1 MIILVVVLKLVLLEF
16 VLLELVLLLL
26 TFFALLALLT
36 IIIIVI
42 VSLVAFIVIQVTV
55 RVFNTCNY
63 HVECGGKNWN
73 FHLSYPSTTNNTWGN
88 HSWNTGD
95 GWSNLATND
104 DPETLAVN

>member
-1 MIILVVVLKLVLLEF
+1 MRDYIFVSPILAAIIATTVLALVNQLS
-16 VLLELVLLLL
+16 
-26 TFFALLALLT
+26 TILALLT

-63 HVECGGKNWN
+63 HVEGGGKNWN

-104 DPETLAVN
+104 DPDTLAVN